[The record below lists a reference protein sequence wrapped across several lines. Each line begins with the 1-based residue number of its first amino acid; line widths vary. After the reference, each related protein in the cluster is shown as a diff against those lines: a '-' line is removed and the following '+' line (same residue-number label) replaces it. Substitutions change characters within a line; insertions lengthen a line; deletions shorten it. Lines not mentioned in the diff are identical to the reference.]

1 MKNAP
6 STAEALIEGLTAYG
20 VDTVFGIPGVH
31 TLQLYDAMARS
42 RIRHVGI
49 RHEQGGVFM
58 ADGYARAT
66 GKPGV
71 ACLITGPGLLNAATA
86 IGQAYSDSVPVLVL
100 TTLNPMDGGGLSRGR
115 LHEIGDQRAAIA
127 PVARLVRTVHSPEE
141 VDEVLA
147 ASFRHLTLERP
158 RPIVLQVPLDV
169 AERRGGH
176 GALARKPASRPH
188 PDPAQV
194 RQAAELIASAR
205 LPVAVL
211 GGGCVDVAEAALS
224 FVEKSGCIVLTTTAG
239 KGVLP
244 QDHGCHVGSLLA
256 SPESHALLAEADV
269 VVAIGTELAETD
281 HWAGKLDI
289 PGKIIRVDLDPDQ
302 LDRDY
307 PAAIAMMADAAAV
320 LPALTA
326 ALPAGRPW
334 HTRRVAHI
342 RKTHQDALKPIERK
356 HAKVLTALREALPAE
371 GMVFSDMTMIAYT
384 GNMLFRTDHPRTWF
398 HPAGFGTLGYA
409 LPAAI
414 GAKLACP
421 DRPVV
426 ALIGDGGIQ
435 FTLAELGT
443 AREENLP
450 LAVLLWNNRSLGQI
464 ALGMR
469 QRNIQELAV
478 HPFTPNF
485 ADIARAYDCRHIQ
498 PASTDE
504 LRDALAQ
511 AATATGPTIIEVFE
525 DDAWLEAG
533 CQPDS

>member
-6 STAEALIEGLTAYG
+6 STSEALIEGLIAYG

-31 TLQLYDAMARS
+31 TLQLYDAMARAK
-42 RIRHVGI
+42 IRHVGI

-100 TTLNPMDGGGLSRGR
+100 TTLNPKDGGGLSRGR
-115 LHEIGDQRAAIA
+115 LHEIGDQAASVA
-127 PVARLVRTVHSPEE
+127 PITRMVRTVNSPEE
-141 VDEVLA
+141 VDEALA
-147 ASFRHLTLERP
+147 ASFRHFSLERP
-158 RPIVLQVPLDV
+158 RPIVLQIPLDV
-169 AERRGGH
+169 AERRGGR
-176 GALARKPASRPH
+176 GVTARKPASPPH
-188 PDPAQV
+188 PDPAQIEE
-194 RQAAELIASAR
+194 AAAVIAAAR

-211 GGGCVDVAEAALS
+211 GGGCADAAAAALA
-224 FVEKSGCIVLTTTAG
+224 FVEKSGVIAFTTTAG

-244 QDHGCHVGSLLA
+244 QDHACHVGALLTA
-256 SPESHALLAEADV
+256 PESHALLAEADV
-269 VVAIGTELAETD
+269 VIAIGTELAETD
-281 HWAGKLDI
+281 HWAEKLEISGKM
-289 PGKIIRVDLDPDQ
+289 IRVDLDPDQ
-302 LDRDY
+302 LDRDH
-307 PAAIAMMADAAAV
+307 PADIAMAADAGV
-320 LPALTA
+320 VMKALA
-326 ALPAGRPW
+326 DALPSARPW
-334 HTRRVAHI
+334 HTRRVAAV
-342 RKTHQDALKPIERK
+342 RRAHQEALKPLEQK
-356 HAKVLTALREALPAE
+356 HARVLDVLRDALPDD
-371 GMVFSDMTMIAYT
+371 GMVFSDMTMIAYS
-384 GNMLFRTDHPRTWF
+384 GNRLYRTDRPRTWF
-398 HPAGFGTLGYA
+398 HPSGFGTLGYA

-469 QRNIQELAV
+469 QRNIAELAV
-478 HPFTPNF
+478 YPFTPNF
-485 ADIARAYDCRHIQ
+485 ADIARAYDCRHVR
-498 PASTDE
+498 PASAEE
-504 LRDALAQ
+504 LRQALV
-511 AATATGPTIIEVFE
+511 AAAGTARPTIIEVFE
-525 DDAWLEAG
+525 EDAWLEGAA
-533 CQPDS
+533 

>member
-1 MKNAP
+1 LKNAP
-6 STAEALIEGLTAYG
+6 STAEALIEGLIAYG

-42 RIRHVGI
+42 KIRHVGI

-115 LHEIGDQRAAIA
+115 LHEIGNQGATVA
-127 PVARLVRTVHSPEE
+127 PIARLVRTVNSPEE

-147 ASFRHLTLERP
+147 SCFRHLTLERP

-169 AERRGGH
+169 AERRGGL
-176 GALARKPASRPH
+176 GALARRPAARPH
-188 PDPAQV
+188 PDPVQI
-194 RQAAELIASAR
+194 QEAAELLAKAR

-211 GGGCVDVAEAALS
+211 GGGCAEAAEAARL
-224 FVEKSGCIVLTTTAG
+224 FIEKSGCIALTTTAG

-244 QDHGCHVGSLLA
+244 QDHACHVGSLLTA
-256 SPESHALLAEADV
+256 PESHALLAEADV
-269 VVAIGTELAETD
+269 VVAVGTELAETD
-281 HWAGKLDI
+281 HWAERLDI

-307 PAAIAMMADAAAV
+307 PATIAIMADAGAV
-320 LPALTA
+320 LRALTA
-326 ALPAGRPW
+326 ALPEGRPW

-342 RKTHQDALKPIERK
+342 RKTQQDALKPLERK
-356 HAKVLTALREALPAE
+356 HGKVLTALREALPDD

-384 GNMLFRTDHPRTWF
+384 GNVIYRTDRPRTWF

-421 DRPVV
+421 ERPVV

-450 LAVLLWNNRSLGQI
+450 LPILLWNNLSLGQI

-485 ADIARAYDCRHIQ
+485 ADIARAYQCHHVR
-498 PASTDE
+498 PTSAEELRTALVGAST
-504 LRDALAQ
+504 
-511 AATATGPTIIEVFE
+511 AAGPTVIEVCE
-525 DDAWLEAG
+525 DDPWLADPG
-533 CQPDS
+533 